1 MKYHSRDDCK
11 LIWKVILS
19 EEIKNVIKEK
29 KDLFQICHFNEI
41 DGFLLEK
48 SNTEKVLLLFS
59 NGTFLGLLELDDSDN
74 FEMTKLENFPLE
86 YSLKIQQTAL
96 P

>member
-11 LIWKVILS
+11 LIWKVTLS

-29 KDLFQICHFNEI
+29 KDLFQFCNYNEI
-41 DGFLLEK
+41 DGFLWEK

-59 NGTFLGLLELDDSDN
+59 NGSFLGLLELNDSDEL
-74 FEMTKLENFPLE
+74 EMVKLENFPFE
-86 YSLKIQQTAL
+86 FSLKV
-96 P
+96 

>member
-11 LIWKVILS
+11 SICKVILS

-29 KDLFQICHFNEI
+29 KDLFQFYHYGEI
-41 DGFLLEK
+41 DGFLWER

-59 NGTFLGLLELDDSDN
+59 NGTFLGLLELDNSN
-74 FEMTKLENFPLE
+74 KIEISNLENFPLE
-86 YSLKIQQTAL
+86 FVLKVQNS

>member
-11 LIWKVILS
+11 LIYKVILS
-19 EEIKNVIKEK
+19 EQIKTVIKEK
-29 KDLFQICHFNEI
+29 KDLFQLCHFNEI

-59 NGTFLGLLELDDSDN
+59 NGTFLGLLELNNSDKL
-74 FEMTKLENFPLE
+74 ELTKLENFPLE
-86 YSLKIQQTAL
+86 YLLKIQ
-96 P
+96 